1 MWLSSQLIRYSR
13 AFASYHDFRNR
24 LVRFGFMVLRH
35 FQQYFSY
42 IVAVIAIGGR
52 NFESSTVAIMAC

>member
-1 MWLSSQLIRYSR
+1 MWLSSQLMRYSR
-13 AFASYHDFRNR
+13 AFASYHDFRNI

-42 IVAVIAIGGR
+42 IVAVIVIGG
-52 NFESSTVAIMAC
+52 NIFESSTVVTMAC